1 MALYREVIVGYHK
14 YLTETILLSWNT
26 WFIDGY
32 RWGIVPQ
39 MASNGGMITPIFRLV
54 KYCNSNQLWIKFVL
68 KLEVF
73 ETIDIDHLCVR
84 FLKFLRK
91 QIKSTNIYIYICT
104 LYIYIVCVCSTRFHW
119 QHFYFE
125 CSKLLK
131 NILYGIREQKWI
143 ESIFHIYIYVCVSN
157 LKLL

>member
-91 QIKSTNIYIYICT
+91 QIKSTNIYIYM
-104 LYIYIVCVCSTRFHW
+104 YIIHIYSMCVFYQVSLTTFLFWMFEASEKHIIWNTRTKMNRI
-119 QHFYFE
+119 HF
-125 CSKLLK
+125 S
-131 NILYGIREQKWI
+131 
-143 ESIFHIYIYVCVSN
+143 HIYIYVCVSN